1 MNNLIYL
8 FEPYHNYSIRLA
20 KNKKENKKKNP
31 LKLFLELKLYVQE
44 KLFDFFYEQSLEPL
58 TIVKKTFCLECIS
71 GYKRFPHM

>member
-58 TIVKKTFCLECIS
+58 KIVK
-71 GYKRFPHM
+71 

>member
-8 FEPYHNYSIRLA
+8 FKPYHNYSIRLA
-20 KNKKENKKKNP
+20 KKQKGKYKKNP

-58 TIVKKTFCLECIS
+58 KIVK
-71 GYKRFPHM
+71 